1 MMKKIDNNIFYLLR
15 IARNKTVK
23 ELAQVLRVTPAYI
36 NAIENGTRIPSTR
49 LIKDYAEV
57 LEVDEKIMLEFS
69 EKDCKN
75 TKFEEIMLLLLKKM
89 LNK

>member
-1 MMKKIDNNIFYLLR
+1 MMKKKDNNIFYLLR

-57 LEVDEKIMLEFS
+57 LEVDEKIILEFS

>member
-1 MMKKIDNNIFYLLR
+1 MMKKKDNNIFYLLR